1 MIVKQIFYGVK
12 CDGCGSYLPYGDGDD
27 FEESES
33 QVISHAECAGWQI
46 INGKHCCP
54 ECWEQI
60 AKEMDDDEDWDE
72 DEY

>member
-1 MIVKQIFYGVK
+1 MIVKQIFYGIK
-12 CDGCGSYLPYGDGDD
+12 CDRCGSYLPYGDGDD

-46 INGKHCCP
+46 INGKHCCL

-60 AKEMDDDEDWDE
+60 AKEMDEVDDLN
-72 DEY
+72 EY